1 MRMYKEGMLSNDEYN
16 KLVNDKNIMTNKIS
30 DLTSNLNEK
39 DYSIY
44 NSETAAMATQQNN
57 MFIIIAIVAAVILLF
72 TLKYMLS

>member
-1 MRMYKEGMLSNDEYN
+1 MRMYKEVMLSNTEYN
-16 KLVNDKNIMTNKIS
+16 KLVDEKNNVTNKIY
-30 DLTSNLNEK
+30 DLKSNLNEK

-57 MFIIIAIVAAVILLF
+57 MFNIIAIVAAVILLF